1 MRKILSLL
9 AATTLALTLG
19 ACSSIQTEQAMY
31 DSLKAECGDVTTQT
45 NSGRAVDSVKV
56 TDGVDGASVDF
67 ATPLAASTV
76 ETAILK
82 EGTGPKITGNQT
94 VDLEY
99 MGINAGTGDIFQPSS
114 FDGSGS
120 SLQVLTPG
128 QEPAFCE
135 ALGSVR
141 EGSRV
146 AILFPA
152 AVIHQNKGIDQLKL
166 GKNDDVLFI
175 MEVRKVYLPFA
186 VGNEQAGQTGFPTVV
201 RAVNGVPGVTI
212 PTEAPF
218 PKAAKDGQESVAL
231 EVLVQGAGPE
241 VAEGDKVILHYAGY
255 TWADGSKFDSSWDK
269 GTPANFTIA
278 RGSLITGFVDALVGQ
293 KVGSQIVAVIP
304 PSLGYGTTAQG
315 TIPANSTLVFVI
327 DILGIQ
333 GK

>member
-1 MRKILSLL
+1 MRKLL
-9 AATTLALTLG
+9 ALAASVALVFSLS
-19 ACSSIQTEQAMY
+19 ACSSINSEEAMY
-31 DSLKAECGDVTTQT
+31 SSLKAECGTATTAA
-45 NSGRAVDSVKV
+45 SGRAVDSVKV
-56 TDGVDGASVDF
+56 TESAKGAAVDF
-67 ATPLAASTV
+67 ATPLTSKTV
-76 ETAILK
+76 ETAYIK

-99 MGINAGTGDIFQPSS
+99 MGVNAATGEVFQPSS

-120 SLQVLTPG
+120 SLQVLAPK
-128 QEPAFCE
+128 QEPGFCE
-135 ALGSVR
+135 ALGGVR

-152 AVIHQNKGIDQLKL
+152 SVIHKNQGIDQLKI

-175 MEVRKVYLPFA
+175 MEVRKVYLPHA
-186 VGNEQAGQTGFPTVV
+186 VGNEQAAQSGFPTVI

-218 PKAAKDGQESVAL
+218 PKASKDGQEATAV
-231 EVLVQGAGPE
+231 EVLIQGAGK
-241 VAEGDKVILHYAGY
+241 AIADGDKVVLHYSGY

-278 RGSLITGFVDALVGQ
+278 KGSLISGFVEALVGQ

-304 PSLGYGTTAQG
+304 PSLGYGSQAQG

>member
-1 MRKILSLL
+1 MRKLLSVLAAATLVLSLN
-9 AATTLALTLG
+9 
-19 ACSSIQTEQAMY
+19 ACSSINTEEAMY
-31 DSLKAECGDVTTQT
+31 ASLKSECGDVTTQAS
-45 NSGRAVDSVKV
+45 SGRAVDTVKV
-56 TDGVDGASVDF
+56 TDDAKGAKVDF
-67 ATPLAASTV
+67 ATPLSAKTV

-99 MGINAGTGDIFQPSS
+99 MGINAATGDIFQPSS

-120 SLQVLTPG
+120 SLQVLSPKQDPG
-128 QEPAFCE
+128 FCE
-135 ALGSVR
+135 ALGDVR

-152 AVIHQNKGIDQLKL
+152 AVIHKNQGIEQLKL

-175 MEVRKVYLPFA
+175 MEVRKVYLPYA
-186 VGNEQAGQTGFPTVV
+186 VGNEQAGQTGFPTIV
-201 RAVNGVPGVTI
+201 RAVNGVPGVKI

-218 PKAAKDGQESVAL
+218 PKASKDGQEATAVETL
-231 EVLVQGAGPE
+231 IQGAGPAI
-241 VAEGDKVILHYAGY
+241 AEGDKVILHYAGY

-278 RGSLITGFVDALVGQ
+278 KGSLISGFVEALVGQ

-304 PSLGYGTTAQG
+304 PSLGYGSQAQG